1 MADLLDQTK
10 ELRQK
15 LYMLEALLQIEKGR
29 RTTEWFEGKAPE
41 DHERP
46 EAVKRLLETGL
57 IEAEPSP
64 GHFRLAPGGRIF
76 LSNVRARIGDEGK
89 IDWTRVNQIDFRR
102 M

>member
-1 MADLLDQTK
+1 VHRADLLDQTK

-29 RTTEWFEGKAPE
+29 RTKEWFEGKAPE

-57 IEAEPSP
+57 IEAEPSQATSAWRR
-64 GHFRLAPGGRIF
+64 GEN
-76 LSNVRARIGDEGK
+76 LSLERQSQNR
-89 IDWTRVNQIDFRR
+89 
-102 M
+102 